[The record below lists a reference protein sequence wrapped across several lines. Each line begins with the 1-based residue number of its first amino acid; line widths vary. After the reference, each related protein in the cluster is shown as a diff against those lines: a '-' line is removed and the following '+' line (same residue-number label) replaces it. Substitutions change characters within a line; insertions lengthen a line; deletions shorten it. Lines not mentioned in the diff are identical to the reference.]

1 MGESKGE
8 SPEGDH
14 CGRLQSAPMCWT
26 SEFAKSSEPDVTDLP
41 PSSKPRQ
48 DNRLPEAGPEHQTAP
63 VWKLSDDLVMALRFF
78 SRLPTGDRDH
88 EAPELNR
95 IALALPFAS
104 VLIGLLPALLV
115 MGATWLGIPTYFAAA
130 LGVAAMLVAT
140 GAMADDA
147 IADAADGLFGGST
160 VERRLEIMKDS
171 RHGTYGVA
179 ALALY
184 LIFRVTALGALAAS
198 NPLAAGAVWLA
209 ATVIARSGSLWLT
222 LELPAA
228 RSGGASASVGRLTR
242 RPFGIGAAF
251 AAVIAFVLAA
261 PFTSIFG
268 VVLALATAAGV
279 ALGWSVVCRKL
290 IGGQTGDLIGALHA
304 LNEIAV
310 LTVLLIFA

>member
-1 MGESKGE
+1 MCESRGQ
-8 SPEGDH
+8 SPVP
-14 CGRLQSAPMCWT
+14 AWI
-26 SEFAKSSEPDVTDLP
+26 AKHPDVSDKRFHTRPASEPPVTDLQP
-41 PSSKPRQ
+41 PPRPRQ
-48 DNRLPEAGPEHQTAP
+48 DNGLPPAGPEPEAAHL
-63 VWKLSDDLVMALRFF
+63 WKLSDDLVMALRFF

-104 VLIGLLPALLV
+104 VVIGFLPALLV
-115 MGATWLGIPTYFAAA
+115 MAASWLGIPSYFAAA

-147 IADAADGLFGGST
+147 IADAADGLFGGTT

-179 ALALY
+179 ALTLY
-184 LIFRVTALGALAAS
+184 IILRVTALGALAAI
-198 NPLAAGAVWLA
+198 NPLAAGGVWLA
-209 ATVIARSGSLWLT
+209 ATVVARSGSLWLT

-228 RSGGASASVGRLTR
+228 RTGGASASVGRLTR
-242 RPFGIGAAF
+242 RSFGIGAVF
-251 AAVIAFVLAA
+251 AALITFVLAA

-268 VVLALATAAGV
+268 VVLALAASAGV
-279 ALGWSVVCRKL
+279 ALGWSIVCRKL

-304 LNEIAV
+304 LIEIAV
-310 LTVLLIFA
+310 LTILLIFA

>member
-1 MGESKGE
+1 MGESRVE
-8 SPEGDH
+8 SPE
-14 CGRLQSAPMCWT
+14 LAWI
-26 SEFAKSSEPDVTDLP
+26 AKHSGVSDKANHTRPASEPPVTDLQP
-41 PSSKPRQ
+41 PPRPRQ
-48 DNRLPEAGPEHQTAP
+48 DNGLPPSEPETAP
-63 VWKLSDDLVMALRFF
+63 VWRLSDDLVMALRFF

-104 VLIGLLPALLV
+104 VVIGLLPALLV
-115 MGATWLGIPTYFAAA
+115 MTASWLGIPSYFAAA

-147 IADAADGLFGGST
+147 IADAADGLFGGAT

-184 LIFRVTALGALAAS
+184 LILRVTALGALAVT
-198 NPLAAGAVWLA
+198 NPLAAGGIWLA
-209 ATVIARSGSLWLT
+209 ATVIARSGSLWLA

-228 RSGGASASVGRLTR
+228 RTGGASASVGRLTK

-251 AAVIAFVLAA
+251 AALIAFVLAA

-268 VVLALATAAGV
+268 VVLALAAAAGV

-304 LNEIAV
+304 LIEIAV
-310 LTVLLIFA
+310 LTILLIFA